1 MSIAT
6 MKNIFKMMLVAVAAI
21 GITSCSTEQ
30 EQFVVDSVGTTT
42 VFEISMSFDE
52 TRSQFNGL
60 NDAGTAYTSVF
71 GGYEKF
77 NYTMR
82 STDGV
87 YSSQGNIEPNAEFTG
102 SLIRPTITING
113 ASSNYT
119 GGTFRIC
126 SPASSALATYNG
138 FTIAVPTKQVPL
150 ADSCDPAAHIVY
162 GECTMDGSTNL
173 PVLMEHYAAYGCMTL
188 NRMDERLAE
197 GERIRNVII
206 TINSHNYTLDPSNVV
221 DNVFWFACE
230 AEKPTSMKVT
240 VNTYAD
246 GDEEGTTYAKTF
258 DLTKNGGSFTF
269 NKGEVAKF
277 KVNMMGAD
285 VEVSE
290 APVVV
295 ADYLF
300 TDIYYTTRY
309 NGGFYLYN
317 DNNEYLV
324 IKLNAD
330 DFDTGTEYEA
340 DGSYLNYYTH
350 NSIKTG
356 EYSWSESGTPAS
368 GYFRINRY
376 MFDGNEVTSYGEIV
390 NTETTKLTVELD
402 ENGRYVIKLFFELGY
417 SADFK
422 ITYDIG
428 YSEVVDEQL
437 DPMKDALATPAPAV
451 EIDGT
456 SATISWA
463 AIDNADSYYVWC
475 SNGVVDSEYKATSIT
490 LDGLTEG
497 AHYKVT
503 VRALPEEGSFLY
515 KESAEGAIE
524 FDVPYGEAVKLDTP
538 AITGTEVTD
547 STITVNWNAVTNA
560 TNYVVTCGDKS
571 ETVANTVTTYTFEG
585 LDAETEYTISVVAK
599 GDGLQYTDSDA
610 ATTTATTD
618 VASGGGES
626 GGTVDMSGAKV
637 TVTGFSVG
645 SLKFNLVKDSVT
657 IACDI
662 KYSGYALPS
671 TVTVVAGTPSEAGQC
686 GITIGGTVP
695 TSISGTID
703 IPSVAIFAPYIY
715 GNAFILNFVADG
727 TTYTGQS
734 ETVQLN

>member
-113 ASSNYT
+113 TPSNYT

-126 SPASSALATYNG
+126 SPASSALANYNG
-138 FTIAVPTKQVPL
+138 FTIAVPAKQVPL

-206 TINSHNYTLDPSNVV
+206 TINSHNYTLDPANVV

-503 VRALPEEGSFLY
+503 VKALPEEGSILY
-515 KESAEGAIE
+515 KESAEGVIE
-524 FDVPYGEAVKLDTP
+524 FDVPYGEAEKLATP

-547 STITVNWNAVTNA
+547 STITVNWGAVTNA
-560 TNYVVTCGDKS
+560 TSYVVTCGDKS
-571 ETVANTVTTYTFEG
+571 STVTTTTYTFEG

-610 ATTTATTD
+610 VTTTATTD
-618 VASGGGES
+618 AASGGGES
-626 GGTVDMSGAKV
+626 GGTVDMTGCSVVISEFSSFGQPVLVSTTAGGKTITFRQRLQNNTTRDYTVTTATDITDDLYGIWSVTIDGVAATSASGTV
-637 TVTGFSVG
+637 TVTKGG
-645 SLKFNLVKDSVT
+645 SPWAPTWGYSFNMVVDGIT
-657 IACDI
+657 
-662 KYSGYALPS
+662 YSG
-671 TVTVVAGTPSEAGQC
+671 TAGSA
-686 GITIGGTVP
+686 TIM
-695 TSISGTID
+695 
-703 IPSVAIFAPYIY
+703 
-715 GNAFILNFVADG
+715 
-727 TTYTGQS
+727 
-734 ETVQLN
+734 